1 MREILAS
8 RRVAS
13 DRVLRRFAALY
24 EEFDDYKNTSR
35 ERRDEIRDEA
45 VDLRRDVAKEY
56 VEFIVAYLR
65 AQGISDPASVFLGSL
80 DMNVSD
86 AITKKY
92 FGGDGPDF
100 LSRFRAIAPRGKAIG
115 IKPLMKSAFDKH
127 FGRGAFERA
136 VAANKSIRSSVKT
149 ATRGE
154 PLSVFDVNTAEDFAR
169 EIESGV
175 KAPFVR
181 ARVSA
186 LGGDMRVAV
195 VLTVSL
201 DPRDEWTNRILE
213 NSRYAR
219 FRIDNDGVI
228 SNFSGGGYGFIKRF
242 RKSVVK
248 DAADAVRILNRWVK
262 ANQRVA
268 TASIASDIL
277 KIARD
282 VAAISTLP
290 VGRLVGKGAGSVSV
304 SSDVRVGDIGVLFAI
319 ASNVFHVSVPGRKY
333 NYDVDKR
340 YGSGGG
346 AWVKVVKKNDKSYGG
361 GWHGAVVKV
370 VAPYVKGEWKNGG
383 PQKIVEL
390 DEEPKEQGEPYYDKN
405 GRPASKGDSTGYFD
419 MNRKPL
425 RLGDLVEVEYTTGRY
440 GQTRKSRGVIL
451 GINIYGGITLADLD
465 SIRAWESGKLNF
477 MDQIKSEYI
486 AMHWDSK
493 VGHWEHVDF
502 EHGHKNYVKKIG

>member
-8 RRVAS
+8 KRVAG

-56 VEFIVAYLR
+56 VEFIVTYLR

-92 FGGDGPDF
+92 FGGDEPDF
-100 LSRFRAIAPRGKAIG
+100 LSRFRSIAPRGKAIG

-136 VAANKSIRSSVKT
+136 VAANKGIRSSVKT

-169 EIESGV
+169 EIERGV
-175 KAPFVR
+175 KAPFVGTW
-181 ARVSA
+181 VSA

-228 SNFSGGGYGFIKRF
+228 SNFLGGGYGFIKRF

-290 VGRLVGKGAGSVSV
+290 VGRLVGKGAC
-304 SSDVRVGDIGVLFAI
+304 
-319 ASNVFHVSVPGRKY
+319 
-333 NYDVDKR
+333 
-340 YGSGGG
+340 
-346 AWVKVVKKNDKSYGG
+346 
-361 GWHGAVVKV
+361 
-370 VAPYVKGEWKNGG
+370 
-383 PQKIVEL
+383 
-390 DEEPKEQGEPYYDKN
+390 
-405 GRPASKGDSTGYFD
+405 
-419 MNRKPL
+419 
-425 RLGDLVEVEYTTGRY
+425 
-440 GQTRKSRGVIL
+440 
-451 GINIYGGITLADLD
+451 
-465 SIRAWESGKLNF
+465 
-477 MDQIKSEYI
+477 
-486 AMHWDSK
+486 
-493 VGHWEHVDF
+493 
-502 EHGHKNYVKKIG
+502 

>member
-8 RRVAS
+8 KRVAG

-56 VEFIVAYLR
+56 VEFIVTYLR

-92 FGGDGPDF
+92 FGGDEPDF
-100 LSRFRAIAPRGKAIG
+100 LSRFRSIAPRGKAIG

-136 VAANKSIRSSVKT
+136 VAANKGIRSSVK
-149 ATRGE
+149 
-154 PLSVFDVNTAEDFAR
+154 R
-169 EIESGV
+169 EIERGV
-175 KAPFVR
+175 KAPFVGTW
-181 ARVSA
+181 VSA

-228 SNFSGGGYGFIKRF
+228 SNFLGGGYGFIKRF

-290 VGRLVGKGAGSVSV
+290 VGRLVGKGAC
-304 SSDVRVGDIGVLFAI
+304 
-319 ASNVFHVSVPGRKY
+319 
-333 NYDVDKR
+333 
-340 YGSGGG
+340 
-346 AWVKVVKKNDKSYGG
+346 
-361 GWHGAVVKV
+361 
-370 VAPYVKGEWKNGG
+370 
-383 PQKIVEL
+383 
-390 DEEPKEQGEPYYDKN
+390 
-405 GRPASKGDSTGYFD
+405 
-419 MNRKPL
+419 
-425 RLGDLVEVEYTTGRY
+425 
-440 GQTRKSRGVIL
+440 
-451 GINIYGGITLADLD
+451 
-465 SIRAWESGKLNF
+465 
-477 MDQIKSEYI
+477 
-486 AMHWDSK
+486 
-493 VGHWEHVDF
+493 
-502 EHGHKNYVKKIG
+502 